1 MPDLLETLGRV
12 VMTFQSA
19 PQGVPGRIWDELRP
33 WFGRLVINA
42 APKWLPRLSFGFACA
57 VPQPT
62 GHACPRPAI
71 AACDVCQQPC
81 CLDHARI
88 DQYGDAICYLC
99 CIEAIRRRQAES
111 AGEPPP
117 GRRGPAGQSGH
128 AGHAHPGGPPPVPDK
143 ELAWARK
150 TLGVKK
156 ATEWEDVRSAHR
168 KMSAKWHPD
177 RHQGDGYAAAE
188 QKFKDVQRA
197 FALLTDERERKAEA
211 A

>member
-12 VMTFQSA
+12 VLTFQSA

-33 WFGRLVINA
+33 WLGRLAVNA
-42 APKWLPRLSFGFACA
+42 APKWLPALSFKFPCA
-57 VPQPT
+57 VPTPH
-62 GHACPRPAI
+62 GHACPRASI

-99 CIEAIRRRQAES
+99 CIEAIRQHQAARAAAHQA
-111 AGEPPP
+111 AGADTNHP
-117 GRRGPAGQSGH
+117 RPA
-128 AGHAHPGGPPPVPDK
+128 PLPEK

-156 ATEWEDVRSAHR
+156 GAQWDTIRAAHR
-168 KMSAKWHPD
+168 KQSAKWHPD
-177 RHQGDGYAAAE
+177 RHAGAGYAAAE

-197 FALLTDERERKAEA
+197 FELLTKEREQKEA

>member
-1 MPDLLETLGRV
+1 MKPDLFETLGRV
-12 VMTFQSA
+12 VLTFQSA

-33 WFGRLVINA
+33 WFGRLAINA
-42 APKWLPRLSFGFACA
+42 APKWLPRLSFGFACQ
-57 VPQPT
+57 VPRPD
-62 GHACPRPAI
+62 GSPCPRPAI
-71 AACDVCQQPC
+71 AACDVCQEPC

-88 DQYGDAICYLC
+88 DQYGDGICYLC
-99 CIEAIRRRQAES
+99 CIEAIRRKQAER
-111 AGEPPP
+111 AGQPYESP
-117 GRRGPAGQSGH
+117 PAGQ
-128 AGHAHPGGPPPVPDK
+128 APPGAAPPPSPAA

-156 ATEWEDVRSAHR
+156 SAEWEEVRGAHR

-177 RHQGDGYAAAE
+177 RHPGPGYAAAE

-197 FALLTDERERKAEA
+197 FDLLTKEREKKEA

>member
-1 MPDLLETLGRV
+1 MADLLETLGRV
-12 VMTFQSA
+12 VLTFQSA
-19 PQGVPGRIWDELRP
+19 PQGMPGRIWDELRP
-33 WFGRLVINA
+33 WFGRLVVNA
-42 APKWLPRLSFGFACA
+42 APKWLPRLSFGFACS

-62 GHACPRPAI
+62 GAACPRPAI

-88 DQYGDAICYLC
+88 DQYGDAICYRC
-99 CIEAIRRRQAES
+99 CIEAIRRKQAER
-111 AGEPPP
+111 AGEVPP
-117 GRRGPAGQSGH
+117 GHGQGGHAH
-128 AGHAHPGGPPPVPDK
+128 AGHGHGAPPPTPEK

-156 ATEWEDVRSAHR
+156 GADWEEVRAAHR
-168 KMSAKWHPD
+168 RTSAKWHPD
-177 RHQGDGYAAAE
+177 RHQGAGYAAAE

-197 FALLTDERERKAEA
+197 FDLLTKEREKKEA